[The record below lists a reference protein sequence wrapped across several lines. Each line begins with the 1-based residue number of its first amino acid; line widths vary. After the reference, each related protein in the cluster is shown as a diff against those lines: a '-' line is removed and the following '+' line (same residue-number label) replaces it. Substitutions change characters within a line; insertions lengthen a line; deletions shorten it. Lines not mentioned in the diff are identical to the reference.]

1 MPKFAANL
9 TMLYNEVE
17 FLDRFGA
24 ASRAGFKGVEYLF
37 PYPYPKEQLAE
48 TLERQSWFRFFTTC
62 RRVTGPPGNAASPC
76 CPSASESFRTAWA
89 RRSTTPPRSAASR

>member
-9 TMLYNEVE
+9 SMLFNEVE

-24 ASRAGFKGVEYLF
+24 AARAGFKGVEYLF

-48 TLERQSWFRFFTTC
+48 TLDRLAPKLIYSAVLPYVGKT
-62 RRVTGPPGNAASPC
+62 AA
-76 CPSASESFRTAWA
+76 
-89 RRSTTPPRSAASR
+89 AAELDRPLPNVYR